1 MGVCC
6 ASSLNLMPKPK
17 PAEPTKH
24 HIVVVDP
31 ELDFIQWVKKHLEAP
46 DVSVTGFSD
55 PEKALVACKAEPPS
69 LVIAEYVLKP
79 YSGLDLLKKLKLQT
93 PSTLVILT
101 AGSPPNPAVI
111 DAMRLGGYDFL
122 RKSSLHYELR
132 PVVESALQTIAEM
145 ASEPQN
151 TAPVDPDSGSPGDII
166 IGESSA
172 MQDVLKLIGRV
183 SRSDAP
189 VLITGESGCGKEV
202 VARAVHRFSPRS
214 SKPFVA
220 INCAAIPETLL
231 ESELFGHEKGAF
243 TGAMQQRI
251 GRFEQGNGGTLFLDE
266 IGEMPI
272 MVQSKLLRVLQE
284 GEFSRVGGNQTL
296 KSNVRIV
303 AATNRDPEKSIA
315 AGQFREDLYYRLNVV
330 RIHIPPLRERVDD
343 IMPLAEHFRKRIGRG
358 RSGPALRFSLGAMRV
373 LQNYNWPG
381 NVRELE
387 NVVQRAAVL
396 ATGNIIMP
404 RDLPLAEHES
414 DRVSDS
420 AAHVRR
426 VLRTFAASVLDY
438 RGEQKDASVL
448 IDQIREM
455 LANDVAKHT
464 SNDIEAA
471 KALGLTKAAWT
482 KLKPTD

>member
-1 MGVCC
+1 
-6 ASSLNLMPKPK
+6 
-17 PAEPTKH
+17 
-24 HIVVVDP
+24 
-31 ELDFIQWVKKHLEAP
+31 
-46 DVSVTGFSD
+46 
-55 PEKALVACKAEPPS
+55 
-69 LVIAEYVLKP
+69 
-79 YSGLDLLKKLKLQT
+79 
-93 PSTLVILT
+93 
-101 AGSPPNPAVI
+101 
-111 DAMRLGGYDFL
+111 
-122 RKSSLHYELR
+122 
-132 PVVESALQTIAEM
+132 
-145 ASEPQN
+145 
-151 TAPVDPDSGSPGDII
+151 
-166 IGESSA
+166 

-202 VARAVHRFSPRS
+202 VARAVHRFSPRA

-330 RIHIPPLRERVDD
+330 RIHIPPLRERIDD
-343 IMPLAEHFRKRIGRG
+343 IMPLAEHFRERICRG
-358 RSGPALRFSLGAMRV
+358 RSGPSLRFSLGAMRV

-404 RDLPLAEHES
+404 RDLPLAEHEA
-414 DRVSDS
+414 DRAADS

-426 VLRTFAASVLDY
+426 VLRTFAASVLDH
-438 RGEQKDASVL
+438 RGEQNDASVL

-455 LANDVAKHT
+455 LAKDVAKHT

-471 KALGLTKAAWT
+471 KALGLTKAAW
-482 KLKPTD
+482 LKFKPQD